1 MDPVALADAHEPLWY
16 YLVTPLLVLTALV
29 LTVRLRAPQWRRLPD
44 AIRALRGPSEGI
56 TPLPAFGLSTVGTF
70 GAASAIGAFTAV
82 SLGGAGALPW
92 LWLFGF
98 LLAPIPYAEIWLAR
112 TDAPGR
118 AGSDDD
124 ATGSL
129 ARRLYRMGE
138 RWRLLGALLALLV
151 IFAAFTFGGAA
162 NADAL
167 ARATSTILP
176 GSTLALV
183 GAAAGVGA
191 LLALGGS
198 RTHAIAGWLG
208 LVGLGTLLAA
218 GLWALFSDPGGCFGA
233 LASSFTD
240 AFEGAAQRD
249 AWTGALAGEIAR
261 STTTALF
268 VPLAA
273 PTGAS
278 GAVHALSAHKT
289 RDQAALSLLG
299 SLTAVVIATLLVM
312 VGVGT
317 GALGQRVQSRR
328 AILDDVR
335 IHRLAAESA
344 SQRAEE
350 ERLYTGM
357 ERIADG
363 ASRNPSISVATA
375 RGMIHEPRFVQVEN
389 GETKPADLALRVVRG
404 RPDRVMLPGRF
415 GALQEAPLSV
425 LEDVYVEGEMVPDGP
440 ELASA
445 SLERAHDFAPRLALA
460 ALLALAAVGFA
471 VWGTSAARALSSR
484 LPPALALGVSIL
496 PAAGA
501 GLAISGVAPWL
512 APLGALAA
520 GALVALAALVIL
532 ARSREIATLD
542 R

>member
-16 YLVTPLLVLTALV
+16 YAVTPLLALTALV

-44 AIRALRGPSEGI
+44 AIRALRGPNEGL
-56 TPLPAFGLSTVGTF
+56 TPLPSFGLSTVGTF

-98 LLAPIPYAEIWLAR
+98 LLAPLPYAEIWLAR

-118 AGSDDD
+118 AGSEED

-138 RWRLLGALLALLV
+138 RWRLLGALLALFV
-151 IFAAFTFGGAA
+151 ILTAFAFGGAA

-167 ARATSTILP
+167 ARATSAVLP

-183 GAAAGVGA
+183 GAAAGVGG

-198 RTHAIAGWLG
+198 RTASMAGWLG
-208 LVGLGTLLAA
+208 LVGLLTLFVAA
-218 GLWALFSDPGGCFGA
+218 LWALFSDPGACFGA

-273 PTGAS
+273 PTGAT
-278 GAVHALSAHKT
+278 GAVHALGAHKT
-289 RDQAALSLLG
+289 RDQAALSILG

-317 GALGQRVQSRR
+317 GALGERQPSRR
-328 AILDDVR
+328 ALLDEVR
-335 IHRLAAESA
+335 VHQLPAESA

-350 ERLYTGM
+350 ERLYSGM
-357 ERIADG
+357 ERIVAG
-363 ASRNPSISVATA
+363 ESRNPSLSIATP
-375 RGMIHEPRFVQVEN
+375 RGMVHEPRFVRVEGN
-389 GETKPADLALRVVRG
+389 QETPADLAIRVVRG
-404 RPDRVMLPGRF
+404 RPDRVMIPGRF
-415 GALQEAPLSV
+415 GALHEAELSV
-425 LEDVYVEGEMVPDGP
+425 LDDVFVEGEMVPNGP

-445 SLERAHDFAPRLALA
+445 AFEPAHDFAPRLALA

-484 LPPALALGVSIL
+484 VPRALALGASIL

-501 GLAISGVAPWL
+501 GLAVSGVAPWL

-520 GALVALAALVIL
+520 GGLVALAAIVIL
-532 ARSREIATLD
+532 ARSREVAALD